1 MRPEEVRTW
10 FDKIRRFTSVPGGEN
25 PFTYISE
32 SSGLIS
38 LPDHSRSTSDLIML
52 VATRISTEG
61 IYDIFTCS
69 LPNRRCFS
77 ATYPIPDAFVADVH
91 SHNYMELAFVLCGT
105 MYIRFG
111 DTTETFEAGEICLIR
126 QGLLHADFLKCN
138 DTIILYLGINDRF
151 FDQAFFSDA
160 DGRASNTFLRDII
173 VKKRMAHDFVRFIPK
188 HPSAV
193 IPFLYLQILE
203 EMFRLEPG
211 HLHLVEGYCER
222 ILYLLPAEYQITLTD
237 VERSEYSFYLY
248 KDVKAYIEEHYAAV
262 STKVLS
268 EQFGYN
274 QDYFN
279 RLIKKFSGRTYTQL
293 LQDTRIKAAAS
304 LLETSTL
311 SIETISQMV
320 GYSNLG
326 YFYRAFQAAYGC
338 RPREYRRRTAAE
350 TSIMTRCSTL

>member
-1 MRPEEVRTW
+1 MRPEEVSTW
-10 FDKIRRFTSVPGGEN
+10 FDEIRRFASVPGGEN
-25 PFTYISE
+25 PLTYISE
-32 SSGLIS
+32 NSGLIS
-38 LPDHSRSTSDLIML
+38 LPDLSRSTSDLIL
-52 VATRISTEG
+52 LIAARISAEG
-61 IYDIFTCS
+61 IYDVFTCS
-69 LPNRRCFS
+69 LPDQKHFS
-77 ATYPIPDAFVADVH
+77 ATYPISDALVADVH

-151 FDQAFFSDA
+151 FDKAFFLEA
-160 DGRASNTFLRDII
+160 DGRASNTFLRDLI
-173 VKKRMAHDFVRFIPK
+173 VTKRMAHDFVRFIPK
-188 HPSAV
+188 HSSSM
-193 IPFLYLQILE
+193 IPTLYLQILE
-203 EMFRLEPG
+203 ETIRLEPG

-237 VERSEYSFYLY
+237 VEKKEYSFCLY
-248 KDVKAYIEEHYAAV
+248 KDVKAYIEDHYATVTTNILA
-262 STKVLS
+262 

-274 QDYFN
+274 RDYFN

-304 LLETSTL
+304 LLETTAL
-311 SIETISQMV
+311 SIEAISQIV

-326 YFYRAFQAAYGC
+326 YFYRTFTAAYGC
-338 RPREYRRRTAAE
+338 RPKEYRRRTAVPH
-350 TSIMTRCSTL
+350 S